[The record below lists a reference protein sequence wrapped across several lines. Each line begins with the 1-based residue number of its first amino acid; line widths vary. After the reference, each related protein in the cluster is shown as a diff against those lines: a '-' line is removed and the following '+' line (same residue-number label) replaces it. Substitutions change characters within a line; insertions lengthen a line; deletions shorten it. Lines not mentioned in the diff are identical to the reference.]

1 MPAIVGA
8 FKINAIGTSGVI
20 HIGDCITIS
29 PQAEVRT
36 FAGAGSFNTGDSLKV
51 MNYKTRRM
59 CMTTMQLI
67 SRSQGMRKGVCFMN
81 FYINQTIQ
89 INYLRLESISNSS
102 ILQIGS
108 AGSIKSLSNLYNTG
122 SYVEAAPEVSAQG
135 QPVELQEPDTG
146 SLVPLQPPGR

>member
-1 MPAIVGA
+1 
-8 FKINAIGTSGVI
+8 
-20 HIGDCITIS
+20 
-29 PQAEVRT
+29 
-36 FAGAGSFNTGDSLKV
+36 
-51 MNYKTRRM
+51 
-59 CMTTMQLI
+59 
-67 SRSQGMRKGVCFMN
+67 MN

-122 SYVEAAPEVSAQG
+122 GYVEAAPEVSAQG
-135 QPVELQEPDTG
+135 RPVELQEPDTG